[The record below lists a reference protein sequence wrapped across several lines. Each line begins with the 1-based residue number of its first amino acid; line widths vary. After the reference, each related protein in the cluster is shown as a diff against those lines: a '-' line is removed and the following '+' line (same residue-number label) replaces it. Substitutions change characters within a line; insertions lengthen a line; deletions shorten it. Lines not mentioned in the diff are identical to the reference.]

1 MGINNGNGFFH
12 VSCCA
17 KINSKNCS
25 TEGTLRNVVPLSMH
39 RSQIKKMG
47 KDTKIIMAVGGFR
60 EMRRK
65 KKRKGGGV
73 LFGYLNL
80 GFDQIVHAL
89 MV

>member
-1 MGINNGNGFFH
+1 
-12 VSCCA
+12 
-17 KINSKNCS
+17 
-25 TEGTLRNVVPLSMH
+25 MH